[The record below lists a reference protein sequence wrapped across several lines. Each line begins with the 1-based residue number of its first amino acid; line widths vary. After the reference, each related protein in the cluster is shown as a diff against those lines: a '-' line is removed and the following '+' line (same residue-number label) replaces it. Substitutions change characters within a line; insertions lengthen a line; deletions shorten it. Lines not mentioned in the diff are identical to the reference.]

1 MSSRR
6 KFLHHSA
13 LSIAATTLGTFMPA
27 AVAAKET
34 KKEPVNLLLGMA
46 GYTFLN
52 FNADQAIAMMKKV
65 GVSELSIKDFHLP
78 LDSSSE
84 KIKEVFEKFRSNG
97 INIYAAGVIYM
108 RSEKEVDRAFNYAKN
123 GGLDLIVGVP
133 TVELLPYTEA
143 QVKAH
148 NIRIAIHNHGP
159 EDKLYPSPADV
170 YDRIKKMDK
179 RMGLCLDIGHSLRAG
194 KDPVKAVHEYAP
206 RLFDLHIKDL
216 VSSAKDAKGAV
227 LGRGVIDI
235 PGLVKALKKIKF
247 SGRSSIE
254 FEIDMKDPLSGIA
267 ESVGYFRGVVKS
279 LA

>member
-6 KFLHHSA
+6 RFLHHTA
-13 LSIAATTLGTFMPA
+13 LTVAATGIGSLLPGTVEA
-27 AVAAKET
+27 ATE
-34 KKEPVNLLLGMA
+34 KKQAFNLLLGMA

-52 FNADQAIAMMKKV
+52 FNADQAIAMMKRV
-65 GVSELSIKDFHLP
+65 GVTELSIKDFHLP
-78 LDSSSE
+78 LDSSAD

-123 GGLDLIVGVP
+123 AALDLIVGVP
-133 TVELLPYTEA
+133 TVELLPYTEN
-143 QVKAH
+143 QVKTH

-170 YDRIKKMDK
+170 YERIKKMDK

-194 KDPVKAVHEYAP
+194 KDPVKAVYEYAP

-216 VSSAKDAKGAV
+216 VSSAKDAKGTV

-235 PGLVKALKKIKF
+235 PGLVKALKKIRF
-247 SGRSSIE
+247 GGRSSIE
-254 FEIDMKDPLSGIA
+254 FEIDMKDPLAGIA

>member
-1 MSSRR
+1 MSTRR
-6 KFLHHSA
+6 RFLRATA
-13 LSIAATTLGTFMPA
+13 LS
-27 AVAAKET
+27 VAAAGFNPLVSAGKSIASS
-34 KKEPVNLLLGMA
+34 KKAPLTFQLGIA

-52 FNADQAIAMMKKV
+52 FNADQAISMMKRV
-65 GVSELSIKDFHLP
+65 AVSELSIKDFHLP
-78 LDSSSE
+78 LDSSTE

-123 GGLDLIVGVP
+123 AGIDLIVGVP

-170 YDRIKKMDK
+170 YDRIKKMDT

-194 KDPVKAVHEYAP
+194 KDPVKAVREYAP

-254 FEIDMKDPLSGIA
+254 FEIDMKDPLTGIA

-279 LA
+279 LS

>member
-6 KFLHHSA
+6 KFLQTSA
-13 LSIAATTLGTFMPA
+13 LSIAATTVGSFLPGSA
-27 AVAAKET
+27 AAEEN
-34 KKEPVNLLLGMA
+34 KKDAVNLLLGMA

-84 KIKEVFEKFRSNG
+84 KIKEVFGKFRANG

-108 RSEKEVDRAFNYAKN
+108 RSEKEVDRAFNYAKSA
-123 GGLDLIVGVP
+123 GLDLIVGVP

-235 PGLVKALKKIKF
+235 PSLVKALKKIKF

-254 FEIDMKDPLSGIA
+254 FEIDMKDPLAGIA

-279 LA
+279 LS

>member
-6 KFLHHSA
+6 NFIQTTA
-13 LSIAATTLGTFMPA
+13 LSLAATGIGGLLPMSAEATAP
-27 AVAAKET
+27 
-34 KKEPVNLLLGMA
+34 KKPPVNLLLGMA
-46 GYTFLN
+46 GYSFLN
-52 FNADQAIAMMKKV
+52 FNAEQTIAMMKRI
-65 GVSELSIKDFHLP
+65 GVTELSIKDFHLP
-78 LDSSSE
+78 LDSNTE
-84 KIKEVFEKFRSNG
+84 KIKEVFDKFRSNG

-108 RSEKEVDRAFNYAKN
+108 RSEKEVDRAFTYAKN
-123 GGLDLIVGVP
+123 AGIDLIVGVP
-133 TVELLPYTEA
+133 TVELLPYTENM
-143 QVKAH
+143 VKQT

-170 YDRIKKMDK
+170 YDRIKSMDK

-206 RLFDLHIKDL
+206 RLFDLHVKDL

-227 LGRGVIDI
+227 IGRGVIDI
-235 PGLVKALKKIKF
+235 PGLVKALKKIRF
-247 SGRSSIE
+247 TGRSSVE
-254 FEIDMKDPLSGIA
+254 FEIDMKDPLVGMA